1 MQIPDFPQFADI
13 DLVHSDMVRDILSR
27 HPLEASEYTFTN
39 MFAFRDTY
47 NFKLSMQRDN
57 LIILKSAEPVSMFC
71 PAGSTGITDVLGEM
85 FDYLSGH
92 GEDACLERVPEGFV
106 NEYLMNDVK
115 FIVEEE
121 RDHFDYVYD
130 VKELIELKGRKF
142 HDKKNKVNKFRN
154 NYEYEYSSMTP
165 QLIEE
170 CLEFE
175 EYWCEERECEK
186 YYGLHKERCAI
197 LEMLKNFD
205 LLNIKGGIIRI
216 DGKIAALT
224 LGEKLLRD
232 TFVVHIEKA
241 HTKIPGLY
249 QAINQEFLM
258 HEARDCRFVNR
269 EQDLGIQGLRASKM
283 SYNPVSFVKK
293 YKVRKRGLVL

>member
-1 MQIPDFPQFADI
+1 M
-13 DLVHSDMVRDILSR
+13 
-27 HPLEASEYTFTN
+27 
-39 MFAFRDTY
+39 
-47 NFKLSMQRDN
+47 
-57 LIILKSAEPVSMFC
+57 
-71 PAGSTGITDVLGEM
+71 
-85 FDYLSGH
+85 
-92 GEDACLERVPEGFV
+92 
-106 NEYLMNDVK
+106 
-115 FIVEEE
+115 
-121 RDHFDYVYD
+121 
-130 VKELIELKGRKF
+130 
-142 HDKKNKVNKFRN
+142 
-154 NYEYEYSSMTP
+154 
-165 QLIEE
+165 
-170 CLEFE
+170 
-175 EYWCEERECEK
+175 
-186 YYGLHKERCAI
+186 I

-283 SYNPVSFVKK
+283 SYNPVGFVKK